1 MPDLRLMIPGPVDVD
16 DEVLAAIAEPT
27 LPHYGA
33 RWMPLFNATT
43 NLLKRLFETAGDVLM
58 IPGPGS
64 SALEAGMTSLVPAGE
79 GICIPENGFFGLR
92 AIQMAEA
99 CGIRPWVLSFPAGEY
114 IDPDRLRAFLKETL
128 PAANAEGHPIRAIT
142 LVHHETSTGV
152 LNPLHEIAEVAHEF
166 DLLLIVD
173 AVASF
178 GGVPIPVDAWGIDI
192 CVSVPNKC
200 IGAPPGVALM
210 SVSQRAWE
218 RAESNPCAHGWYL
231 DLRTWAWYRTNWKD
245 WHPYPTT
252 LPTNNIVALHKALES
267 IFLEGVE
274 AHFASFARAFQAV
287 REGLAGMGFSLFTN
301 PAYAAP
307 MISAMNTRPDVNVGE
322 LQHFLLDKHGI
333 MISGGLGDLHGKIF
347 RVGHMGRAKD
357 ASYTSQLLEAVHAF
371 LNANGLPPNLA

>member
-1 MPDLRLMIPGPVDVD
+1 MIPGPVDVD